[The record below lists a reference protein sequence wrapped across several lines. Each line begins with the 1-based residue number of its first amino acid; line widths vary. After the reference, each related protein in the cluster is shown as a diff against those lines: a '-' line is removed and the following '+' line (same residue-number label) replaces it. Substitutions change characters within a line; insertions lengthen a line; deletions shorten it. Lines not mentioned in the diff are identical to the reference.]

1 MRRHGKV
8 LDMVSLGLKAATI
21 AAPSWSMF
29 GGGGAGNQVDPMG
42 AQRQQTFQE
51 ELEEGA
57 GPNGAGPASAGSRA
71 NAATAQQKSSSL
83 TDWLIFGGVGLVLFG
98 TVGCCFIGMKGLIYT
113 SSEWELG
120 FLAMKIKRR
129 REIWGSLIL

>member
-1 MRRHGKV
+1 MNGYYLGDMGQV

-21 AAPSWSMF
+21 AAPSIESMF

-42 AQRQQTFQE
+42 AQRQQTFQQE
-51 ELEEGA
+51 ELEEA
-57 GPNGAGPASAGSRA
+57 QAQTAQVQQAQVAVA

-98 TVGCCFIGMKGLIYT
+98 TVGLLLYRHER
-113 SSEWELG
+113 SDL
-120 FLAMKIKRR
+120 
-129 REIWGSLIL
+129 